1 MNNIRSA
8 WWLRW
13 VIVPLLGVFGYSL
26 FFVMSPTEGIAD
38 YYTAYGWDLVFIDLP
53 TVMLA
58 AVLIF
63 ELGRI
68 ANNWLNKRMPWN
80 NRPIRRMVVQ
90 FLVQAVISSLVVT
103 GCFCFWDW
111 QENAANQTPD
121 YIFMMGLV
129 IGSLLS
135 LILTAIYVALY
146 FIDEWKATLL
156 EAERLKRESVEARFE
171 ALKSQLDPHFLFNNL
186 NTLMY
191 LVEDHPQAAS
201 FVENLSLVYRYV
213 LQNRE
218 RTLVPLS
225 DELRLAKAYLFL
237 LKQRFGEAIQVEM
250 AVSDAEQLGQ
260 LPPMTLQLLIEN
272 AVKHNIV
279 SEKNPLLLTIRCCQT
294 RQLTVSNTLQRK
306 IHSTETTGIGL
317 RNIRHRYELLGNAQ
331 MQVWEENSEFVVRIP
346 LLRTHELTTH

>member
-13 VIVPLLGVFGYSL
+13 VVVPLLGIFGYSL
-26 FFVMSPTEGIAD
+26 FFVMSPLEDIAD
-38 YYTAYGWDLVFIDLP
+38 YYAISGWNLIFIDLP
-53 TVMLA
+53 TVMVA

-68 ANNWLNKRMPWN
+68 ANNWLNKQMPWN

-111 QENAANQTPD
+111 QESAANQTPD

-146 FIDEWKATLL
+146 FIDQWKTTLL

-225 DELRLAKAYLFL
+225 EELRLAKAYLFL
-237 LKQRFGEAIQVEM
+237 LKQRFGEAIQVRM
-250 AVSDAEQLGQ
+250 TISDAEQAGQ

-279 SEKNPLLLTIRCCQT
+279 SEKNPLTITIGCPQSG
-294 RQLTVSNTLQRK
+294 QLTVSNTLQRK
-306 IHSTETTGIGL
+306 IHTTETTGIGL
-317 RNIRHRYELLGNAQ
+317 RNIRHRYELLGDAQ
-331 MQVWEENSEFVVRIP
+331 LEIRKTNGLFLVTLP
-346 LLRTHELTTH
+346 LLMIHESIPH